1 MKKETEQKLA
11 TALGQAL
18 EEDFKTIPEEE
29 ELKKGIG
36 FRKSMKKRSAG
47 SRKERN
53 RKRPNCY
60 GGTATQRCW

>member
-29 ELKKGIG
+29 ELKKRHR
-36 FRKSMKKRSAG
+36 FSKKHEKTMVFAS
-47 SRKERN
+47 
-53 RKRPNCY
+53 
-60 GGTATQRCW
+60 

>member
-29 ELKKGIG
+29 ELKK
-36 FRKSMKKRSAG
+36 KSSVFEKA
-47 SRKERN
+47 
-53 RKRPNCY
+53 
-60 GGTATQRCW
+60 